1 MRWRSIHLSL
11 AYGEATCNSR
21 TSQSKTAEKIS
32 HKDVEWIDESR
43 QVGLDVNENEAAREF
58 EAGRSLA
65 ILGRPNLGPENLK
78 LARGIGFIVSFNIK
92 EGRHLL
98 FNELVQRQRQR
109 RLLIITGDPTVR
121 VLCERQ
127 QGRYPLFR
135 FSSLL
140 VLASSGG

>member
-1 MRWRSIHLSL
+1 MTHEEMLEEAQRREKNNEKKYSI
-11 AYGEATCNSR
+11 R
-21 TSQSKTAEKIS
+21 TSLGNNPTIEKTIPE
-32 HKDVEWIDESR
+32 DVEWIDESR

-65 ILGRPNLGPENLK
+65 ILKGRPNLGPENLK

-109 RLLIITGDPTVR
+109 RLFIIAGDPSVR
-121 VLCERQ
+121 GLCERQ
-127 QGRYPLFR
+127 
-135 FSSLL
+135 
-140 VLASSGG
+140 